1 MATTTILNLFI
12 FVLLILLTMMF
23 VGSEFAFVKARLSKI
38 DQYIDEGNKKAE
50 LVKHMILHL
59 DYYLSACQLGITI
72 TALGLGWIGEST
84 FSILLNPLFNLIH
97 IPAEYMTV
105 VSFIVAF
112 T

>member
-1 MATTTILNLFI
+1 MEVNPKFGNVLATTTILNLFI

-72 TALGLGWIGEST
+72 TALGLGWIG
-84 FSILLNPLFNLIH
+84 
-97 IPAEYMTV
+97 
-105 VSFIVAF
+105 
-112 T
+112 